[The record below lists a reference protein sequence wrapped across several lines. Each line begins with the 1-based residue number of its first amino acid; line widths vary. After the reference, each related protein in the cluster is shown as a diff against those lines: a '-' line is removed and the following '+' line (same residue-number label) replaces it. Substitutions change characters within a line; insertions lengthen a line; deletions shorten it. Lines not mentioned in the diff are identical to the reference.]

1 MAITRI
7 PNTRSATVSRKAR
20 RLAVK
25 GRRLAAKR
33 AKASAVVVE
42 SASFKMRLLRGA
54 GGLAFAVAAAPFRL
68 LNTRVA
74 EPTNKEAKHR
84 RDIARLERHHAFLD
98 MVRTEHAYN
107 MARIELDRMD
117 ANLEQLTAPPSLW
130 SQVSTAAMYVG
141 IGAVVASNPGATY
154 AVANAA
160 VTVANAAVIAGQYAG
175 RYALAMAF

>member
-1 MAITRI
+1 MTITRI
-7 PNTRSATVSRKAR
+7 PNTRSAAVSRKAR

-25 GRRLAAKR
+25 SKRLAAKR

-42 SASFKMRLLRGA
+42 PASFKMRLLRGA
-54 GGLAFAVAAAPFRL
+54 GGLAFAVAAAPFRFIL
-68 LNTRVA
+68 SRASGT
-74 EPTNKEAKHR
+74 TQAKSIDSSESAKYER
-84 RDIARLERHHAFLD
+84 RIAKLKRHHALLD
-98 MVRTEHAYN
+98 MARAEHALN
-107 MARIELDRMD
+107 MARIEFERRD
-117 ANLEQLTAPPSLW
+117 AKLEQLAVPPSLW

-160 VTVANAAVIAGQYAG
+160 VIAGRYAG